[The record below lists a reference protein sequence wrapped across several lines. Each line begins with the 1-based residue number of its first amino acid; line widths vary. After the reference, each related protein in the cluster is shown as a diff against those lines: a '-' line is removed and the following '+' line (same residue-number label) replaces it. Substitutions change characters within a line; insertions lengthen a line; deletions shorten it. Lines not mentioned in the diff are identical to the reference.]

1 MHDLNL
7 WLTAGCLTLLVAVV
21 GVRLSAR
28 IGLPGMLLYLALG
41 LFIGEAGLGFEF
53 SNVELTRD
61 LGLIAL
67 AIILAEGGLTTRW
80 SLIRPALGFSIVLA
94 TIGVAVSVAV
104 VAATAH
110 WLLNFDVRT
119 SLILGAVVSSTDA
132 AAVFSVLRAIPLPKS
147 IVAPLEAESG
157 FNDAPTVILV
167 TLLASDAWNSSGL
180 VGTLGLV
187 VYELIV
193 GGITGIVFGWLGARL
208 LSRISLPAAGVYP
221 LATIAIVLL
230 SYSVAGLEHAS
241 GFLAA
246 YLTGMWLGNARLPH
260 RRATLAFA
268 EGGAWLAQ
276 IGLFVLLGLL
286 ASPQRLPSAIWAAV
300 VAGFVLTFLA
310 RPLSVLI
317 CALPF
322 RYGLREQVFLSW
334 AGLRGAVPIVLA
346 TIPLSEHVPGSQRIF
361 DVVFLLVVI
370 YTLVQGPTLPYVA
383 RRLQITEVM
392 TTHELSVDAAPLDG
406 MKADLLQLEI
416 PESSAMRGVTI
427 DELRLPSS
435 ATVSLVVRENHS
447 WMPTPDLRLHAG
459 DQLLI
464 VATADARE
472 LVEARLRDIN
482 LWGRLARWVS
492 PDEKPKPKSR
502 LARFRPRRFR

>member
-104 VAATAH
+104 VAAAAH

-167 TLLASDAWNSSGL
+167 TLLASEAWNSSGL
-180 VGTLGLV
+180 IGTLGLV

-193 GGITGIVFGWLGARL
+193 GGITGIVFGWFGARL

-230 SYSVAGLEHAS
+230 SYSVAGS
-241 GFLAA
+241 N
-246 YLTGMWLGNARLPH
+246 TP
-260 RRATLAFA
+260 
-268 EGGAWLAQ
+268 
-276 IGLFVLLGLL
+276 
-286 ASPQRLPSAIWAAV
+286 
-300 VAGFVLTFLA
+300 AG
-310 RPLSVLI
+310 
-317 CALPF
+317 
-322 RYGLREQVFLSW
+322 SW
-334 AGLRGAVPIVLA
+334 P
-346 TIPLSEHVPGSQRIF
+346 RI
-361 DVVFLLVVI
+361 
-370 YTLVQGPTLPYVA
+370 
-383 RRLQITEVM
+383 
-392 TTHELSVDAAPLDG
+392 
-406 MKADLLQLEI
+406 
-416 PESSAMRGVTI
+416 
-427 DELRLPSS
+427 
-435 ATVSLVVRENHS
+435 
-447 WMPTPDLRLHAG
+447 
-459 DQLLI
+459 
-464 VATADARE
+464 
-472 LVEARLRDIN
+472 
-482 LWGRLARWVS
+482 
-492 PDEKPKPKSR
+492 
-502 LARFRPRRFR
+502 